1 MCSAF
6 LFIILHYYIFQGGGI
21 IFSLFEDNKGKSEG
35 YWNMNNEIIK
45 INSDVSIRCGAS
57 IVGADESEGPLSR
70 YFDIC
75 EKDAYFGQETWE
87 KAESEMVRRTVGIL
101 LGKAELDISDVGCAL
116 GGDLLNQCV
125 ATGYCFSG
133 FDVPYFGLYGACSTA
148 AEGLV
153 LGSLI
158 CGGGYSDRV
167 ITVASSHFS
176 SSERQFRYPVEYAGQ
191 RTPTSQQTVTGC
203 GAFLLERGGGG
214 PYITE
219 VVIGKV
225 VDKGITDANNMGA
238 AMAPAAADTIL
249 RYFRESGK
257 SAKDFDMIV
266 TGDLAFEGT
275 EILKELLH
283 FEKFEHFDRIYDCGM
298 MIFDRVRQDVHS
310 GGSGCGCSASVVA
323 SYILHEL
330 ENGADDV
337 LFVGTGAMMSPLAI
351 LQGRSI
357 PSIAHLVHISSGRKR

>member
-1 MCSAF
+1 MYKRLGRQTVCFESSPR
-6 LFIILHYYIFQGGGI
+6 IISHAAIA
-21 IFSLFEDNKGKSEG
+21 GKKEG
-35 YWNMNNEIIK
+35 
-45 INSDVSIRCGAS
+45 D
-57 IVGADESEGPLSR
+57 GPLKNC
-70 YFDIC
+70 FDVISA
-75 EKDAYFGQETWE
+75 DSYFGQTSWE

-133 FDVPYFGLYGACSTA
+133 FDIPYFGLYGACSTA

-219 VVIGKV
+219 AVIGKV

-249 RYFRESGK
+249 RYFRESGRD
-257 SAKDFDMIV
+257 AREFDMIV

-298 MIFDRVRQDVHS
+298 MIFDRSRQDVHS